1 MYPEVSIRAG
11 EAVCLDEVIRRW
23 APLKTQVCISILS
36 GVLEPRRRA
45 LSSIHPWP
53 PPILART
60 PFRRVIIENLPA
72 ASVRNDLISI
82 GKSRPRPRSRRAE
95 LDPGPQRIGRK
106 VAFRDPLLALYKSP
120 SIDERRNDGRS
131 SRYRARA
138 ITLNVERRRP
148 RPTRPCWAPAR
159 PSDSRRRDVRR
170 PPPGGARPPDSLPP

>member
-1 MYPEVSIRAG
+1 MGSPKNSSLH
-11 EAVCLDEVIRRW
+11 LDFERCSRT
-23 APLKTQVCISILS
+23 ASSC
-36 GVLEPRRRA
+36 
-45 LSSIHPWP
+45 SIHPWP

-131 SRYRARA
+131 SRYRARNRKQHGQESDWG
-138 ITLNVERRRP
+138 LRCR
-148 RPTRPCWAPAR
+148 AR
-159 PSDSRRRDVRR
+159 MRMRSRRHQPTESSMGRGRI
-170 PPPGGARPPDSLPP
+170 GARAAALAAESSTGQGRAGARCRAHRH